1 MQTLFTISSRPQ
13 KGRPTTHQPSGGA
26 FTSTPGEFIGGHA
39 RTQDERMAAL
49 VRIKAKS
56 AAAFAAR
63 DAEIEGRK
71 KGAPPPAPAWQKKA
85 EREAR
90 EWFREHPEI
99 PEDDEIDQTDGLGEA
114 TDIADIDIDADGN
127 ECQRDTGGDAGDE
140 AENDDTDAWTDDPS
154 ADVDEVFKS
163 LAARGR
169 ADRWGHRPVLGF
181 ENGAPLGAS
190 TADICDQGPGRTKG
204 KKEMTRADEARIFQ
218 QIRQVYPL
226 DGFDYKVLCYLCNP
240 DLSKLQIGDLVGR
253 TDSAIRAAA
262 RRIRKQAAAGKFR
275 TRRGAGATGI
285 NMDDRAEVVSWLTK
299 PLPAAKCGR
308 KKRGIVTQTPKR
320 IRVPKRL
327 KLAPRE
333 PQNVV
338 IRAWGT
344 KPRVRRPR
352 IPDFASPQADFWV
365 LFGEGWGIPP
375 CAIDPTMARA
385 A

>member
-1 MQTLFTISSRPQ
+1 MQTFFTIPSRPQ

-26 FTSTPGEFIGGHA
+26 ITSTPGEFIGGHA
-39 RTQDERMAAL
+39 RTQDERLAAL
-49 VRIKAKS
+49 ARIRALT
-56 AAAFAAR
+56 ADDFAAR
-63 DAEIEGRK
+63 DKETEGK
-71 KGAPPPAPAWQKKA
+71 KRGAPPPAPEWQKRA

-90 EWFREHPEI
+90 EWFREHPEA
-99 PEDDEIDQTDGLGEA
+99 PTDEEDVDQTDADNDDVSEV
-114 TDIADIDIDADGN
+114 TDIDIADIDIDTDGN
-127 ECQRDTGGDAGDE
+127 ECLIDTGGDAGAGEE

-190 TADICDQGPGRTKG
+190 TADICYQGPGRTKG

-262 RRIRKQAAAGKFR
+262 RRIRKQSAAGKFR
-275 TRRGAGATGI
+275 TRRGGGATGI
-285 NMDDRAEVVSWLTK
+285 NMDDRQEVGEWLAK
-299 PLPAAKCGR
+299 PLPKAASGR
-308 KKRGIVTQTPKR
+308 KKKGIASTKQIR
-320 IRVPKRL
+320 IRIPARL
-327 KLAPRE
+327 RLAPLVA
-333 PQNVV
+333 VV
-338 IRAWGT
+338 ATRAPRPY
-344 KPRVRRPR
+344 KPRRPR
-352 IPDFASPQADFWV
+352 ARFVDPGQVDMFAFD
-365 LFGEGWGIPP
+365 
-375 CAIDPTMARA
+375 MAA
-385 A
+385 